1 MADLDGLKVAK
12 DYHTDVPFA
21 NNRGFFVKGANSL
34 EWGMKKH
41 LAHIF
46 NPNSG
51 NTVMFAFDHGY
62 FMGSTAG
69 LERLDLLLPQ
79 LAPYIDVFMGTPPS

>member
-34 EWGMKKH
+34 EWGM
-41 LAHIF
+41 
-46 NPNSG
+46 SQ
-51 NTVMFAFDHGY
+51 T
-62 FMGSTAG
+62 
-69 LERLDLLLPQ
+69 
-79 LAPYIDVFMGTPPS
+79 